1 MIARRVVLAL
11 GVIATLGGV
20 AWAQFPGGGRRGM
33 EVQEENIPYDG
44 RFVFARIKYEVRF
57 GRDLPWAH
65 DYPRAERHF
74 TKLLSELSTV
84 VSYQEGGNILTLDDP
99 ELFKYPVAYMSE
111 PGFWTLSPAEIEG
124 MRAYIAKGGFM
135 IFDDFYGNQWYN
147 FEEQIRVVLPDAHLQ
162 LIPLTHPVW
171 DSFFRI
177 ESLEYDHPNF
187 DVKAVFLGIFEDN
200 DPTGRLLAVVNYN
213 NDLGDYWEWSDTD
226 LVPIDLSNTA
236 YKLGINYVIYA
247 MTH

>member
-1 MIARRVVLAL
+1 MRARRLILAL
-11 GVIATLGGV
+11 GVLGTLGGV
-20 AWAQFPGGGRRGM
+20 VWAQFPGGGRRGL

-84 VSYQEGGNILTLDDP
+84 ISYQEGGNILSLDDP

-111 PGFWTLSPAEIEG
+111 PGFWTLNPAEIEG

-147 FEEQIRVVLPDAHLQ
+147 FEEQIRVVLPDARLQ
-162 LIPLTHPVW
+162 PIPLSHPVW

-177 ESLEYDHPNF
+177 ESLDYDHPNF
-187 DVKAVFLGIFEDN
+187 AVKAVFLGIFEDN
-200 DPTGRLLAVVNYN
+200 DPTGRLIAVVNYN